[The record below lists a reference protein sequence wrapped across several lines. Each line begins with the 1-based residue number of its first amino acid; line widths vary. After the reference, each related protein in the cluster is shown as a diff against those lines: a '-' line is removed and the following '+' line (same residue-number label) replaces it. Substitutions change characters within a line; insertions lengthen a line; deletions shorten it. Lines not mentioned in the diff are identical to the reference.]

1 MHAAIPFLLAALL
14 TVSTLAADDSTA
26 ERWDARYS
34 RAESFVYGSE
44 PVRFLVE
51 QMPVLARAKGRALCL
66 AAGEGRNAVYL
77 AQQGFDVI
85 AVDIS
90 AVGMENCRGWA
101 QQRGVEVETVV
112 ADLTTFDPGVEAC
125 DLITDFFYHQPDLFP
140 KILAALKPGGHF
152 ILQNFS
158 IDQLATGRFGPKT
171 PPTWPNRM
179 SCWPHSQATAS
190 DTMRGCSSRIE
201 RRHAKEIGSR
211 RPLGCGEDRG
221 GSCVFRMNVPQTS
234 PSPS

>member
-101 QQRGVEVETVV
+101 ATARCGGRDRRGRS
-112 ADLTTFDPGVEAC
+112 DHLRPGCGSLRSDNGFLLLPARSVS
-125 DLITDFFYHQPDLFP
+125 
-140 KILAALKPGGHF
+140 KILTALKPGGHF

-158 IDQLATGRFGPKT
+158 VDQPATGHFGPKT
-171 PPTWPNRM
+171 PAYLAKPNELLAAF
-179 SCWPHSQATAS
+179 S
-190 DTMRGCSSRIE
+190 GYRI
-201 RRHAKEIGSR
+201 RHYEG
-211 RPLGCGEDRG
+211 
-221 GSCVFRMNVPQTS
+221 MQ
-234 PSPS
+234 

>member
-90 AVGMENCRGWA
+90 AVGLEKCRGLA

-112 ADLTTFDPGVEAC
+112 ADLTTFDLGVEAY
-125 DLITDFFYHQPDLFP
+125 DLITDFYYYQPDLFQ
-140 KILAALKPGGHF
+140 K
-152 ILQNFS
+152 
-158 IDQLATGRFGPKT
+158 
-171 PPTWPNRM
+171 
-179 SCWPHSQATAS
+179 
-190 DTMRGCSSRIE
+190 SSPR
-201 RRHAKEIGSR
+201 
-211 RPLGCGEDRG
+211 
-221 GSCVFRMNVPQTS
+221 
-234 PSPS
+234 